1 MKQRYEDLMPAIRS
15 AAANC
20 GYGIGVHGTGQRDLD
35 LIAVPWITDVQTADE
50 LVEAVRAAV
59 AGEIRVKGI
68 WDRQPQP
75 KPHGRLAWS
84 IQIGG
89 DLYIDLSVT
98 PVSAITRS

>member
-1 MKQRYEDLMPAIRS
+1 LKQRYEDLMPAIRF
-15 AAANC
+15 AAADC
-20 GYGIGVHGTGQRDLD
+20 GYGIGVHGTGTRDLD
-35 LIAVPWITDVQTADE
+35 LIAVPWIQEVRTATE

-59 AGEIRVKGI
+59 AGEIRVKGV
-68 WDRQPQP
+68 WDRQPQE

-98 PVSAITRS
+98 PVSAITKV

>member
-1 MKQRYEDLMPAIRS
+1 VKQRYEDLMPAIRF
-15 AAANC
+15 AAADC

-35 LIAVPWITDVQTADE
+35 LIAVPWITEVKTADE

-68 WDRQPQP
+68 WDHQPQK